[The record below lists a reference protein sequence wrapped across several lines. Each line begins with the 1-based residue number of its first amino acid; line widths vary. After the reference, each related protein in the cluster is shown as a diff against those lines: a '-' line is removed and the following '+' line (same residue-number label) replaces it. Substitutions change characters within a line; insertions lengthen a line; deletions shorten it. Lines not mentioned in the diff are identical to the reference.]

1 MKAEDRMIR
10 WRAQAALNVER
21 QQIQEAAEEALR
33 NSEERLRFALDAS
46 VAGTWSWDVA
56 TNRATW
62 DERFQRLYGFEA
74 QEPCSFDTWIGR
86 VHPGDRE
93 YLLTRIQSLLTATG
107 DNEWNEEFPSASS
120 PQRRAMVAG
129 ARSH

>member
-46 VAGTWSWDVA
+46 RGRHVVLGC
-56 TNRATW
+56 R
-62 DERFQRLYGFEA
+62 DE
-74 QEPCSFDTWIGR
+74 
-86 VHPGDRE
+86 
-93 YLLTRIQSLLTATG
+93 
-107 DNEWNEEFPSASS
+107 
-120 PQRRAMVAG
+120 
-129 ARSH
+129 